1 MPGQFLVEALVLALM
16 VGVVGI
22 VLSLALTGTTVHF
35 MATPFVPNPSIIV
48 LAFLFS
54 GAIGLVFGFFPARHA
69 ASPQGE
75 EFSSLAKS

>member
-16 VGVVGI
+16 GGVVGI
-22 VLSLALTGTTVHF
+22 VLGLALDGTTVHF
-35 MATPFVPNPSIIV
+35 MAIPFVPNPSIIA

-54 GAIGLVFGFFPARHA
+54 GGLVFGFFPARRA